1 MTSKKQFSIVLYHY
15 PDLIEDVTKHNVD
28 LYFAGHTH
36 GGQVRLPFYGAL
48 ITLSKFVH
56 IRIVFGRLGAS
67 IWPASR
73 IVFGHPAAF
82 NFGRSGAL
90 IWPANRTFLAA

>member
-1 MTSKKQFSIVLYHY
+1 MHVNRDELDKVAPQKIDGS
-15 PDLIEDVTKHNVD
+15 
-28 LYFAGHTH
+28 
-36 GGQVRLPFYGAL
+36 FYGL
-48 ITLSKFVH
+48 IRTRYANESLLY